1 MKHVQDEPPAATS
14 SLLAKLIRREGP
26 LTSGIQLP
34 AVEEQRIIC
43 LPKDP
48 LGLVYEI
55 ERDLKA
61 RGILYS
67 SADAEMDDK
76 GHVYVKKVTPEDVQD
91 PQRREAKHECCITTI
106 FVGGESKSGGQRVG
120 VIDHPSPV
128 AFLGSRSQVRLRR

>member
-1 MKHVQDEPPAATS
+1 VKHVQDEPPAATS

-26 LTSGIQLP
+26 TDFRHLA
-34 AVEEQRIIC
+34 AVEEQCIIC

-61 RGILYS
+61 HGILYS

-91 PQRREAKHECCITTI
+91 APKEGSQTRVLYHDHICWRGIKEW
-106 FVGGESKSGGQRVG
+106 GSKSRG
-120 VIDHPSPV
+120 HLSPV
-128 AFLGSRSQVRLRR
+128 A